1 MIRLTTLLLCA
12 MVANIPAPTA
22 GQEPADAKKL
32 QSVRGLLNAHWE
44 YPGFLPDRKPGLEYM
59 DFQLREEKWQ
69 QVYAK
74 PVNDAYIH
82 HPDETKCFRIIGQG
96 YLASRKPTMM
106 QNWEGRQFIF
116 VKVKKLELTSAAECA
131 SRMKRNGS

>member
-1 MIRLTTLLLCA
+1 
-12 MVANIPAPTA
+12 MVANISASTT
-22 GQEPADAKKL
+22 GQEPVDAKKL

-44 YPGFLPDRKPGLEYM
+44 YPAFIPDRKSGLKYM

-74 PVNDAYIH
+74 PVNDAYVH

-96 YLASRKPTMM
+96 YLPPRQPTMM
-106 QNWEGRQFIF
+106 QNWEGSQFIF
-116 VKVKKLELTSAAECA
+116 VKIKKLELTSAAECA
-131 SRMKRNGS
+131 SRMKINER